1 MDNNEISNKII
12 PLYRR
17 HNDIL
22 IGLAEDY
29 PEVVD
34 DGLVVMI
41 NLENKKIIGQPYSG
55 QRIVKHGYWDV
66 IEKDERHQVMKLLDE
81 SLEASVVNEIID
93 LLLNPLM
100 ESIQSLLWKPER
112 LRDKWD
118 QNQ

>member
-66 IEKDERHQVMKLLDE
+66 IEKDERQQVMKLLDE

-93 LLLNPLM
+93 LLINPPM
-100 ESIQSLLWKPER
+100 DSIQSLLWKPVRFKKNE
-112 LRDKWD
+112 
-118 QNQ
+118 